1 MQRSSKNGWVLVLL
15 MLAGIVIGGF
25 LAQYLGRLPYFS
37 WLSYGQ
43 TFGLTKPLVLDLQ
56 VLTLQ
61 FALTFRFT
69 IAGILGIVIAF
80 LIYRKM

>member
-1 MQRSSKNGWVLVLL
+1 MEVWYAAEFKKWL
-15 MLAGIVIGGF
+15 GF
-25 LAQYLGRLPYFS
+25 GAVNVGR
-37 WLSYGQ
+37 YGQ